1 MIAVKKDSDAN
12 FTIAELEAIPT
23 TYIEV
28 SD

>member
-1 MIAVKKDSDAN
+1 MISVKKDSDEK